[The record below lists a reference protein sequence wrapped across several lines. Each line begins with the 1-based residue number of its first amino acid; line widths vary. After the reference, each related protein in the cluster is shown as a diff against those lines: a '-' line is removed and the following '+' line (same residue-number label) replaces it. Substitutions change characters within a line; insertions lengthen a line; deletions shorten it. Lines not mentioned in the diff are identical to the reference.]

1 MKDKKLFITEDVQSI
16 CKAIDPN
23 IDTVSYHKTYCY
35 EVVSV
40 YYKNGTKRIVN
51 VAKKNNG
58 LTAIDV
64 LKSVTHNVK

>member
-16 CKAIDPN
+16 CKVIDPN